1 MSDIIKLLPDSIANQ
16 IAAGEVIQR
25 PASAVKEMVENAI
38 DAGATTIQLIVK
50 EAGKIL
56 IQVIDNGKGMS
67 ETDARMCF
75 ERHATSKIT
84 DINDLFSI
92 RTKGFRGEAMP
103 SIAAVAQVEL
113 KSRTADQEMGTK
125 IIIEGSK
132 VISQEPCQTPVGT
145 SLAVKNL
152 FYNVPARR
160 NFLKSIPV
168 ELKHILTEFQRLA
181 LAHSDIFFTLHN
193 NGQQVHH
200 LPIANLR
207 KRITGILGAKY
218 DERLIPLDEDTPYV
232 KINGFIGKP
241 EFARRTRGEQYFFVN
256 QRFIKSNYLNHA
268 VISAYEDLL
277 QKDTYPL
284 YVLFLEI
291 DPDKI
296 DVNVHPTKQ
305 EIKFEDERTIYQMV
319 RATVKRSLGIHS
331 ISPAI
336 DFETDTSVG
345 FNILGAMDQA
355 RRRET
360 TIGLGNSA
368 NTLSVGAPTF
378 QQERASSNWKDVYEI
393 SNNFERSEA
402 ELTISSGMNADSEK
416 ALKEG
421 IDIIPFQ
428 LHQQYIIFQIKS
440 GYILV
445 DQQSAHQRILFEQF
459 LQAFSKQA
467 ISKQQL
473 LFPHTI
479 ELNAEDAEIMKA
491 ILEDVSVLGYDIED
505 FGNNAFIMRGVP
517 ADLEEGNHQKAIDD
531 FIEQFKMY
539 SKEFELD
546 QRTELAKS
554 LARSAG
560 VKKGKKLGREEMKN
574 MIDSLFACETPYL
587 SPFGHPTFLTYS
599 LHDLENQ
606 FRKKN
611 WL

>member
-50 EAGKIL
+50 DAGKIL

-132 VISQEPCQTPVGT
+132 VISQEACQTPVGT
-145 SLAVKNL
+145 SIAVKNL

-160 NFLKSIPV
+160 NFLKSNPV
-168 ELKHILTEFQRLA
+168 EMKHILNEFYRLS
-181 LAHSDIFFTLHN
+181 LAHSDIFFTLHS

-200 LPIANLR
+200 LPSANLR
-207 KRITGILGAKY
+207 KRINGVMGAKY
-218 DERLIPLDEDTPYV
+218 DERLIPLEEETPYLNV
-232 KINGFIGKP
+232 SGFIGKP

-305 EIKFEDERTIYQMV
+305 EIKFEDERTIYQML

-336 DFETDTSVG
+336 DFDTDTSVG
-345 FNILGAMDQA
+345 FNIFGAMDNA
-355 RRRET
+355 RKIET
-360 TIGLGNSA
+360 TIGQGNSA
-368 NTLSVGAPTF
+368 SSLAVGSPKF
-378 QQERASSNWKDVYEI
+378 QQDKASSHWKDVYEI

-402 ELTISSGMNADSEK
+402 ELTISSGMNAQSEASVK
-416 ALKEG
+416 DAV
-421 IDIIPFQ
+421 DIIPFQ
-428 LHQQYIIFQIKS
+428 LHRQYIIFQIKS
-440 GYILV
+440 GYILI

-459 LQAFSKQA
+459 LEAFSKQA
-467 ISKQQL
+467 KSKQQL

-479 ELNAEDAEIMKA
+479 ELNSEDSEILKA
-491 ILEDVSVLGYDIED
+491 ILEDVSLLGYEIED
-505 FGNNAFIMRGVP
+505 FGNNAFIMRAVP
-517 ADLEEGNHQKAIDD
+517 ADLEEGNHQQAVDD
-531 FIEQFKMY
+531 FIEQFKMH

-546 QRTELAKS
+546 QRTQLAKS

-574 MIDSLFACETPYL
+574 MIDSLFACDTPYL
-587 SPFGHPTFLTYS
+587 SPNGHPTFLTYS

-611 WL
+611 

>member
-38 DAGATTIQLIVK
+38 DAGATTIQLIIK

-56 IQVIDNGKGMS
+56 IQVIDNGQGMS

-84 DINDLFSI
+84 DINDLFTI

-113 KSRTADQEMGTK
+113 KSRRAGQEMGTK
-125 IIIEGSK
+125 LIIEGSR

-145 SLAVKNL
+145 SIAVKNL

-160 NFLKSIPV
+160 NFLKSNPV
-168 ELKHILTEFQRLA
+168 EMKHILTEFYRLS
-181 LAHSDIFFTLHN
+181 LAHPDIFFTLHN

-200 LPIANLR
+200 LPSSNLR
-207 KRITGILGAKY
+207 KRINGVMGGKY
-218 DERLIPLDEDTPYV
+218 DERLIPLDEETPYLNV
-232 KINGFIGKP
+232 TGFIGKP

-305 EIKFEDERTIYQMV
+305 EIKFEDERTIYQML

-345 FNILGAMDQA
+345 FDITGAMDNA
-355 RRRET
+355 RRFDN
-360 TIGLGNSA
+360 TIGRGNSA
-368 NTLSVGAPTF
+368 SSLAVGAPTF
-378 QQERASSNWKDVYEI
+378 NREKASSHWKEVYEI
-393 SNNFERSEA
+393 SNNFDREEA
-402 ELTISSGMNADSEK
+402 ELTISSGMNSPTESEL
-416 ALKEG
+416 LKES

-445 DQQSAHQRILFEQF
+445 DQQLAHQRILFEKF
-459 LQAFSKQA
+459 LLAFSKQA
-467 ISKQQL
+467 KAKQQL

-479 ELNAEDAEIMKA
+479 ELSAEDSEILNA
-491 ILEDVSVLGYDIED
+491 ISENVSLLGYEIEN
-505 FGNNAFIMRGVP
+505 FGNNTFIMRAVP
-517 ADLEEGNHQKAIDD
+517 ADLEEGNHQQAIDD
-531 FIEQFKMY
+531 FIEQFKMH
-539 SKEFELD
+539 SKEFESD
-546 QRTELAKS
+546 QRTQLAKS

-560 VKKGKKLGREEMKN
+560 VKKGKKLSREEMKD
-574 MIDSLFACETPYL
+574 MIDNLFACETPYL
-587 SPFGHPTFLTYS
+587 SPYGHPTFLTYS

-611 WL
+611 